1 MLHQLV
7 ELLFAGL
14 CLSAPSQF
22 VLQSR
27 GFRALTRR

>member
-1 MLHQLV
+1 MLDQLV

-27 GFRALTRR
+27 GSAR